1 MLSFYEGD
9 KPGMI
14 PGILPGPPPA
24 GPYYW
29 WQGGAMWG
37 TLLEYRHWTG
47 DDSFDESIT
56 RAMLHQAGPNRDYMP
71 ANWSASMGNDDQAF
85 WAMAA
90 MSAAEFKYTD
100 PPADGPQWVPL
111 VQAVW
116 NQQSRR
122 PQNDSCG
129 GGLRWQAFSFNN
141 GYNYKNTISNA
152 CFLNM
157 GARLALYTDD
167 KKYADE
173 SIPFWDWMAEL
184 NYIDKDWNVFD
195 GAHVE
200 NNCTDLVRTQ
210 YSYNAALLVNSA
222 AYLYNFTDGSQLW
235 RDRIEGLLG
244 RIETY
249 FFPNNTAYEASCEQ
263 PGAICNSDQTS
274 FKGFVHRWLAITGQL
289 VPEFK
294 ERIHTLLKESTRQ
307 GLKTCTGGPNG
318 RMCGLHWTTGAFD
331 GQPGAATQMNMVA
344 ALSSLLAND
353 VAPPTSRK
361 TGGTSESDPNA
372 GGDDNGLP
380 QPTEV
385 TGGDRAGAGIVT
397 VLLLVLGIG
406 GYAWMSWP

>member
-1 MLSFYEGD
+1 MQLE
-9 KPGMI
+9 
-14 PGILPGPPPA
+14 PPSL
-24 GPYYW
+24 
-29 WQGGAMWG
+29 
-37 TLLEYRHWTG
+37 TSL
-47 DDSFDESIT
+47 
-56 RAMLHQAGPNRDYMP
+56 QA
-71 ANWSASMGNDDQAF
+71 
-85 WAMAA
+85 
-90 MSAAEFKYTD
+90 
-100 PPADGPQWVPL
+100 
-111 VQAVW
+111 
-116 NQQSRR
+116 
-122 PQNDSCG
+122 
-129 GGLRWQAFSFNN
+129 
-141 GYNYKNTISNA
+141 ISNA

-167 KKYADE
+167 KKYAEE

-222 AYLYNFTDGSQLW
+222 AYLYNFVSLTISAAATDVRSHDLTFPLLQTDGSQLW
-235 RDRIEGLLG
+235 RDRIDGLLG

-307 GLKTCTGGPNG
+307 GLKTCTGGANG

-353 VAPPTSRK
+353 VAPPTSKK

-385 TGGDRAGAGIVT
+385 TGGDKAGAGIVT